1 MQTVVHTEWECSPTC
16 EDPER
21 LAGGHARSV
30 PGGGPGRAGVE
41 EPSGEATSS
50 TSRGQGCKLPL
61 LLATNRKHGP
71 SFPEGERLAALG
83 APACRGPAG
92 AGTGGEGEQR
102 GAPGD
107 RGDPFVVRQRAA
119 EGWAPCS
126 GDDPGV
132 DRSAAL
138 RRGSRCSRELLPSPG
153 GRTRPHCATCAARV
167 CPGTTAAPWA
177 RSPGSQ
183 GCRPENAF
191 PRLTCHHGQR
201 HQREALERDGE
212 GVRKK
217 PAPRADAGAG
227 AGGPRRR
234 ALQETSRSALRA
246 TVTTD
251 GAASVAPTGP
261 KAAASPS
268 PSP

>member
-1 MQTVVHTEWECSPTC
+1 MERRLRQP
-16 EDPER
+16 PEGRAVSCPFSLPRIGNAVPLFLRESVWLPSERR
-21 LAGGHARSV
+21 LAGGQQVQGQVRRESSEGRRATGATRSWF
-30 PGGGPGRAGVE
+30 G
-41 EPSGEATSS
+41 S
-50 TSRGQGCKLPL
+50 
-61 LLATNRKHGP
+61 
-71 SFPEGERLAALG
+71 
-83 APACRGPAG
+83 
-92 AGTGGEGEQR
+92 
-102 GAPGD
+102 
-107 RGDPFVVRQRAA
+107 RQRAA

-132 DRSAAL
+132 HRSAAL

-167 CPGTTAAPWA
+167 CPGTIAAPWT

-183 GCRPENAF
+183 GWRPENAF

-201 HQREALERDGE
+201 HQREALERDGA